1 MMQTIQCKLFSYNIN
16 NYNGTY
22 FLLHQKNT
30 KVLLVKGDTRAK
42 QQEELN
48 YYENQTGYL
57 IRIHHTPLP
66 ILKQKNRHKIKLAQ
80 ICQMTQGHGQSTDV
94 CSYLQKT
101 QYISPTL
108 QVNLTHKD
116 QIYHCL
122 ISFSS
127 STGKLT

>member
-1 MMQTIQCKLFSYNIN
+1 MHNNRK
-16 NYNGTY
+16 NYN
-22 FLLHQKNT
+22 
-30 KVLLVKGDTRAK
+30 
-42 QQEELN
+42 
-48 YYENQTGYL
+48 YYQNQTGYL

-80 ICQMTQGHGQSTDV
+80 ICQITQGRGQSADV

-101 QYISPTL
+101 QHISPTL

-116 QIYHCL
+116 QIHVYHCP